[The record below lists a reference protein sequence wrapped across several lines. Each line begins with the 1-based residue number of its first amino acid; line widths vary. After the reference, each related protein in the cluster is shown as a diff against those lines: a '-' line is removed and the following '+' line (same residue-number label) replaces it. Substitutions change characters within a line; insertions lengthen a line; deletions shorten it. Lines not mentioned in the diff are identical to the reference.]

1 MRKEVQIINAIKY
14 LIYDEKGQGMTEYGL
29 IIVLVAIALMVSL
42 ATFKDKLLALL
53 SRIILALPIV

>member
-1 MRKEVQIINAIKY
+1 MQIINAIKY